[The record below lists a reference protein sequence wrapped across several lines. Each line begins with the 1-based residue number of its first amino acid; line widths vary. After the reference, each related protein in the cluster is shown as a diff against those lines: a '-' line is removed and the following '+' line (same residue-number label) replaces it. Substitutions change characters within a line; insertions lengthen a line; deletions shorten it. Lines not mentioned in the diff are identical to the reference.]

1 MLNLADYG
9 NVVQG
14 ANLSRVQAEPGL
26 SSVKLMLYTMK
37 EMNESLGN
45 ENRGSH
51 DKPQEILVLETKAKE
66 LPVTDENMVLINLI
80 SRRAATV
87 RPEYMGRL
95 VPSNFAIIRVNEA
108 LCDPPYLEWYLNE
121 YPESRKYLSE
131 ATQGTTVAALS
142 IQKLRAVPIVVPS
155 LKEQKIIG
163 DVYSSLL
170 NKKRLLMQR
179 IYLEEKSINQQLC
192 SYLQEGSR

>member
-14 ANLSRVQAEPGL
+14 ANLSRVQAKPGL
-26 SSVKLMLYTMK
+26 RSVKLMLYTMK

-66 LPVTDENMVLINLI
+66 LPITDENMVLINLI

-87 RPEYMGRL
+87 RSEYMGRL
-95 VPSNFAIIRVNEA
+95 VPSNFAIIKVNETLYA
-108 LCDPPYLEWYLNE
+108 PYLEWYLNE
-121 YPESRKYLSE
+121 YPESRNYLSE

-163 DVYSSLL
+163 DVYSSLSY
-170 NKKRLLMQR
+170 KKRLLMQR

>member
-14 ANLSRVQAEPGL
+14 ANLSRVQAEPGF

-45 ENRGSH
+45 ENRGSR
-51 DKPQEILVLETKAKE
+51 DKPQEILVTEKKVGK
-66 LPVTDENMVLINLI
+66 LPITDKNMVLINLI

-87 RPEYMGRL
+87 RLEYLGRL
-95 VPSNFAIIRVNEA
+95 VPSNFAVINVNETLYA
-108 LCDPPYLEWYLNE
+108 PYLEWYLNE
-121 YPESRKYLSE
+121 YPESQNYLSE

-142 IQKLRAVPIVVPS
+142 IQKLRAVPVVVPS

-163 DVYSSLL
+163 DLYSNLL

-179 IYLEEKSINQQLC
+179 IYLEEKSINQQLI

>member
-14 ANLSRVQAEPGL
+14 ANLSRVQATPGL
-26 SSVKLMLYTMK
+26 SSVMLMLYSMK

-45 ENRGSH
+45 ENRSH
-51 DKPQEILVLETKAKE
+51 DKPQEILVSENKAKE
-66 LPVTDENMVLINLI
+66 LPVTDENMVLLNLI
-80 SRRAATV
+80 SHRAATV
-87 RPEYMGRL
+87 RLEYMGRL

-108 LCDPPYLEWYLNE
+108 LYAPYLEWYLNE
-121 YPESRKYLSE
+121 SPESRKYLSE

-142 IQKLRAVPIVVPS
+142 IQKLRALPMVVPS
-155 LKEQKIIG
+155 FKEQKIIG
-163 DVYSSLL
+163 DVYRSLL

-179 IYLEEKSINQQLC
+179 TYLEEKSINQQLW
-192 SYLQEGSR
+192 SYLQEGLR